1 MRRRRRRALCKRT
14 LELWVWPN
22 YQQVEPRTIRLPFDC
37 CMGEMEEGERNGG
50 ELETKET
57 EFMWLVTSLGEAV
70 IYEDFC
76 CYCCLV
82 DKSYLTLCDPMDC
95 SLPGSFVHGVFQARI
110 LEWVTIL
117 FSRGSSWPRNQTHF
131 SHPDRRI
138 LHHWVTWEAREGFY
152 KIVISN

>member
-1 MRRRRRRALCKRT
+1 
-14 LELWVWPN
+14 
-22 YQQVEPRTIRLPFDC
+22 
-37 CMGEMEEGERNGG
+37 MGEMEEGERNGG

-110 LEWVTIL
+110 LQWVAIS
-117 FSRGSSWPRNQTHF
+117 FSRGSSELSDPTCI
-131 SHPDRRI
+131 SCIDRWI
-138 LHHWVTWEAREGFY
+138 LYR
-152 KIVISN
+152 

>member
-1 MRRRRRRALCKRT
+1 MRRRRALCKRT
-14 LELWVWPN
+14 LEQWVWPN

-37 CMGEMEEGERNGG
+37 CVGEMEEGERNGG

-57 EFMWLVTSLGEAV
+57 EFMWLGTSLGEAV
-70 IYEDFC
+70 INEGFC

-82 DKSYLTLCDPMDC
+82 DKSYLTLCDPMDR
-95 SLPGSFVHGVFQARI
+95 SLPGSFVHGVFQARM

-117 FSRGSSWPRNQTHF
+117 FSRGSSCPRNQTQF

-138 LHHWVTWEAREGFY
+138 LYHWVTWEAREGFY